1 MPSASPPGMSTSQKQ
16 RPDES
21 VGGAGIRDMATDRDD
36 LGFGPYVKSL
46 AAFLTHADTRPP
58 LTVSIEGPWGCGK
71 SSFMLQVSNEVYA
84 RQKEVYVRESKKPRN
99 PVWFNAWRFDKEEA
113 LWAAFALSVTQSL
126 ARDLPWYARLYAHL
140 KLQVKRFDWKKGWFG
155 LTRFLLVAAFLV
167 YTLIAAVRY
176 LAAHGDALNPFS
188 SKLKA
193 SAGSKEA
200 GVEKPEDALLRLLFA
215 TLGGGGYIFL
225 TAWLFKKAV
234 DVVGNPF
241 QIDLRRYSGQVNYEE
256 RISFIERFHK
266 DFGEIVH
273 TYAGDMTVFI
283 FIDDLD
289 RCEIPRAAELMQAI
303 NLLLSDSSQIIYVLG
318 LDREKIAAGLASK
331 FHDVLPFL
339 NEKRGG
345 STEFSG
351 LDFGYSYLEKFIQIS
366 FQVPRPAD
374 PDIARLLSKL
384 NDEKPTGADEQ
395 PSEVSPGLLFE
406 TKADS
411 PLVKDITMKV
421 APALEHNPRR
431 IKQFINHFRLSA
443 IIATQTGLFGLP
455 RDTNFAVFTPEI
467 LGKLL
472 AITLRWPLL
481 IADAAANPG
490 LLEALE
496 RDAIQAPD
504 VQGGELPDAVRELV
518 HYWGTKPL
526 LRGLLRVGL
535 AFSGGKPG
543 VLTAFSLVR
552 LDLERY
558 LQVAPAIRQRAERE
572 ENHVGTQQSS
582 AATTAQV
589 PSGEYP
595 SQDATSQR
603 IKVPRR
609 PAVKRK

>member
-1 MPSASPPGMSTSQKQ
+1 
-16 RPDES
+16 
-21 VGGAGIRDMATDRDD
+21 MATDRDD
-36 LGFGPYVKSL
+36 LGFEPYVKSL
-46 AAFLTHADTRPP
+46 AAFLTHADTKPP

-71 SSFMLQVSNEVYA
+71 SSFMLQVSKEVYA
-84 RQKEVYVRESKKPRN
+84 RQKEAYARENKKPGR

-126 ARDLPWYARLYAHL
+126 ARDLAWYARLYAHL
-140 KLQVKRFDWKKGWFG
+140 KLQVNRFDWAKGWFG
-155 LTRFLLVAAFLV
+155 ITRFLLVAAFLV

-176 LAAHGDALNPFS
+176 LATHGEALNPFS
-188 SKLKA
+188 PLLTAQAESK
-193 SAGSKEA
+193 GSPA
-200 GVEKPEDALLRLLFA
+200 EKPEDALLHLLFA

-225 TAWLFKKAV
+225 TAWLIKKAV

-241 QIDLRRYSGQVNYEE
+241 QIDLRRFSGQVNYEE

-266 DFGEIVH
+266 DFGDIVH
-273 TYAGDMTVFI
+273 TYAGDKTVFI

-351 LDFGYSYLEKFIQIS
+351 LDFGYSYLEKFIQIP

-384 NDEKPTGADEQ
+384 NDEKSTGVDEQ
-395 PSEVSPGLLFE
+395 RSEVSQGLLFQ

-443 IIATQTGLFGLP
+443 IIASQTGLFGLP
-455 RDTNFAVFTPEI
+455 RDANFATFTPEV

-481 IADAAANPG
+481 IADAAGSPG

-496 RDAIQAPD
+496 RDAIQTPD
-504 VQGGELPDAVRELV
+504 VKGGELPDAVRELV
-518 HYWGTKPL
+518 QYWGSKPL

-543 VLTAFSLVR
+543 VTTAFSLAR

-558 LQVAPAIRQRAERE
+558 LQVAPEIRQRARHE
-572 ENHVGTQQSS
+572 EYRVGDQRSS
-582 AATTAQV
+582 AAATVQV
-589 PSGEYP
+589 PAEEHEIEEYP
-595 SQDATSQR
+595 TQENASQSIR
-603 IKVPRR
+603 GPRR